1 MQSWIHTFLPCVPKI
16 MSGILCGCGMLWK
29 KIQFFIIGQCL
40 LHSQSDWWLPWMI
53 SVTEKSSPIH
63 RNQDIHNFAV
73 CLVPTR
79 GLINHIVNNHNKMA
93 ATRNV
98 RKFTLPSFKNVL
110 SLDSGSL
117 LPWVLQLPKHMY
129 GLNTL
134 DNRFLVSTRFSSS
147 SGNRNRRP
155 RAIHTRHLKHCFL
168 QWSKSRRHLESI
180 V

>member
-1 MQSWIHTFLPCVPKI
+1 
-16 MSGILCGCGMLWK
+16 MLWK

-40 LHSQSDWWLPWMI
+40 LHSQSNWWLPWMI

-63 RNQDIHNFAV
+63 RNQNIHNFAV

-93 ATRNV
+93 AARNV

-117 LPWVLQLPKHMY
+117 LPWVLQLLKRMY

-134 DNRFLVSTRFSSS
+134 DDRFSVSTRFSSS
-147 SGNRNRRP
+147 SGNRNRCP
-155 RAIHTRHLKHCFL
+155 CATHTRHTHEA
-168 QWSKSRRHLESI
+168 SRCLVCVAQGHLFRFYNSVLVLSLWKQI
-180 V
+180 IML